1 MTPGKIE
8 GYPSGRRLECRTA
21 PGVNFLAD
29 IRLTTERLEL
39 IAATPEMVRAEIEDR
54 PRFSRLLGARVPEKW
69 PPPLNDEESMRFA
82 LRYLEAHPGAP
93 GWMQWYFI
101 LRGDGAGGR
110 VAIGNGGFKGN
121 PTPDGMVEVG
131 YSVLEEYQKV
141 GLGTEAVQALLSW
154 AFGHPEVTRVTAE
167 TFPDLTPSIRVL
179 KKTGFVL
186 IGKGSEERTIRF
198 ELPRTAYE
206 RR

>member
-1 MTPGKIE
+1 LP
-8 GYPSGRRLECRTA
+8 
-21 PGVNFLAD
+21 D
-29 IRLTTERLEL
+29 IQLTTERLDL

-82 LRYLEAHPGAP
+82 LRYLETHPGAS

-101 LRGDGAGGR
+101 LRGDGVDGR
-110 VAIGNGGFKGN
+110 VAIGNGGFKGK
-121 PTPDGMVEVG
+121 PEPDGMVEVG

-141 GLGTEAVQALLSW
+141 GHGTEAVQALLSW
-154 AFGHPEVTRVTAE
+154 AFGHQEVTRVTAE
-167 TFPDLTPSIRVL
+167 TFPELTSSIRVL
-179 KKTGFVL
+179 NKTGFVQ

-198 ELPRTAYE
+198 ELPRAAYE